1 MTLSKPVIF
10 LRYCIFLVLFISF
23 SQGSAQPMAK
33 PYTNSRFMEVDSV
46 QIHYRIWNDD
56 LEHPKGSVV
65 FVHGFTGSTFCWRK
79 NVDTLV
85 QQGYRVVAFDLP
97 SFGYSERKPELNQ
110 SQSNRARLT
119 WKLLEQID
127 GTDTVRWHVVG
138 HSMGGG
144 IAEAMALMEPG
155 RTKSLT
161 IVAGMV
167 FTKNQNMTGAF
178 VVTAQNKQFR
188 KIYSDIL
195 EDNFLTYNRM
205 RKSLKSAYQREP
217 DSSEVMGY
225 LTPLQIEGTA
235 EAILGVWANAKEV
248 EKFSSDSLKNTSVLL
263 IWGTKDRWIPKSSAK
278 SFIKSVPS
286 ARVDL
291 ITGAGHI
298 PMETHSYIF
307 NSLLVDF
314 LNSHYQ

>member
-1 MTLSKPVIF
+1 MV
-10 LRYCIFLVLFISF
+10 
-23 SQGSAQPMAK
+23 K
-33 PYTNSRFMEVDSV
+33 PYPNSRFMGVDSV
-46 QIHYRIWNDD
+46 LLHYRIWNDE

-85 QQGYRVVAFDLP
+85 AQGYRVVTFDLP

-127 GTDTVRWHVVG
+127 ATDTVRWHVVG

-144 IAEAMALMEPG
+144 IAEAMALMEPM
-155 RTKSLT
+155 RTKSLI

-188 KIYSDIL
+188 KIYTDIL
-195 EDNFLTYNRM
+195 ENNFLTYNRM

-217 DSSEVMGY
+217 DSTEVMGY
-225 LTPLQIEGTA
+225 LTPLQIDGTA
-235 EAILGVWANAKEV
+235 EAIIGVWANAKEI
-248 EKFSSDSLKNTSVLL
+248 EKLSSDSLKNTPVLV

-278 SFIKSVPS
+278 SFLKTVPG

-291 ITGAGHI
+291 IPGAGHI
-298 PMETHSYIF
+298 PMETHPEIF
-307 NSLLVDF
+307 NSLLSDF
-314 LNSHYQ
+314 LSTLY